1 MPDKQ
6 ATDYIFWYNI
16 LSQRDEARSHKDI
29 GITRPPDTTDTETTT
44 VLPGTCELFAAI
56 PS

>member
-6 ATDYIFWYNI
+6 ATDYTFWHNL
-16 LSQRDEARSHKDI
+16 LSQRDEARSHKDT
-29 GITRPPDTTDTETTT
+29 GITRPSDTTDTETTT